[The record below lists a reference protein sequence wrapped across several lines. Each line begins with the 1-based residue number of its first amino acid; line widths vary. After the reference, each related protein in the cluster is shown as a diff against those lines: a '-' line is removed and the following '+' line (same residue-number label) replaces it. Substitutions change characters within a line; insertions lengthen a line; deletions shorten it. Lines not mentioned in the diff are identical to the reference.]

1 MYMYVSD
8 LKNKSLNLSTPT
20 DFPPSTIS
28 HPAASSLPEMEM
40 EMGEQLRDQLPAGTN
55 KQFP

>member
-1 MYMYVSD
+1 MYVSD